1 MRFSS
6 PALVVQTVWD
16 MMLADQPRGMNRA
29 LIARLFN
36 GLPPWTESE
45 KTANRVKTN
54 VNWLEA
60 PRLAADARRSYYNA
74 FLKPGNFFNVQLDYG
89 PAFKR
94 KAWGNIITRE
104 LNHMMKGSRQYF
116 EFLRSQFA
124 LTVLYGIGTGFWTD
138 RETWCP
144 RCLGVEDVLIPS
156 NTLLTLEN
164 LSHFAIRRSYTAME
178 LWKMTHGP
186 KVDPAW
192 NMDMVNAALKWV
204 HKQTQQQLPTFEWWA
219 PEKFEQQY
227 KENPGFWGTDSVPTV
242 DTWDFYFWSDEDSH
256 QGWRRRMVLDTP
268 GDYEISTDSRG
279 NAISTGPRTA
289 PSKNRI
295 GEDQTNWL
303 YCPEENRIYANKL
316 DEILHFQFG
325 DATATAPFRYHSV
338 RSLGWLLYAVCH
350 LQNRL
355 RGKVNDAVFESLL
368 QYFRTSN
375 PEDKERITEI
385 DLQNLGV
392 VPEGLAFVKQEER
405 WKIDGNLVTMGL
417 QQNQQMMTES
427 SAQYRE
433 GRNQGPSSKEKT
445 ATEIMAEV
453 NSSNALVGAMLLQA
467 YVYHRFQ
474 GMEIARRAC
483 IKNSKD
489 SDIRRFR
496 SNVLKADVP
505 EEALDSSTW
514 NIEPERVLGN
524 GNKTLEVAMADKL
537 MAARQLHDPESQ
549 REILYLYDMANSDDP
564 ALVERLVP
572 LDKARVSESVHDAQ
586 MSMGSLMLGMPVP
599 PVKGQNPIEMIET
612 LLAGMAVILQKTV
625 QGGVPP
631 KMEELAGLQNV
642 ARTIGQYISMLAEDK
657 TEKERVKQYGDE
669 LSKFVKLIQQLAKQI
684 QQQGGQ
690 GAGGPGGNGT
700 QQPDPKDIAKAQ
712 AIQMQAQVKA
722 QAAAQS
728 HQQRTTQRE
737 VQFNMKQRQD
747 AERHQADLKKRLA
760 ETKLAAAATDI
771 KTAAEI
777 KKNRLKALQE

>member
-1 MRFSS
+1 MKFSS
-6 PALVVQTVWD
+6 PALVVQTCWD
-16 MMLADQPRGMNRA
+16 MMIADQLRGSNRA

-45 KTANRVKTN
+45 KTANWVKTN

-74 FLKPGNFFNVQLDYG
+74 FLKPGSFFNVELDYG
-89 PAFKR
+89 PPHKR
-94 KAWGNIITRE
+94 KAWGSIITRE
-104 LNHMMKGSRQYF
+104 LNRMMKGSPRYF

-124 LTVLYGIGTGFWTD
+124 LTVLYGVGPGFWFD
-138 RETWCP
+138 HETWCP
-144 RCLGVEDVLIPS
+144 RCLGVEDVFIPS
-156 NTLLTLEN
+156 NTLLTMEN
-164 LSHFAIRRSYTAME
+164 LSHFALRRSWTARE
-178 LWKMTHGP
+178 IWEATHQL

-204 HKQTQQQLPTFEWWA
+204 HKQTQQQLPTYEWWA
-219 PEKFEQQY
+219 PEKFEEQH
-227 KENPGFWGTDSVPTV
+227 KENPGFWGTDSVPTI
-242 DTWDFYFWSDEDSH
+242 DTWDFYFWSDENGQ

-268 GDYEISTDSRG
+268 GDYELVTDSHGRLVSS
-279 NAISTGPRTA
+279 APRAA
-289 PSKNRI
+289 PNKNRI
-295 GEDQTNWL
+295 GESQDHWL
-303 YCPEENRIYANKL
+303 YCPNDNRIYASKL
-316 DEILHFQFG
+316 GEILHFQFG

-355 RGKVNDAVFESLL
+355 RSKVNDAVFESLL

-385 DLQNLGV
+385 DLHNLGV
-392 VPEGLAFVKQEER
+392 VPEGLAFVKQDER
-405 WKIDGNLVTMGL
+405 WKVDGNLVTMGL

-427 SAQYRE
+427 AAQYRE
-433 GRNQGPSSKEKT
+433 GRNQGPSTKEKT

-467 YVYHRFQ
+467 YMYHRFQ

-483 IKNSKD
+483 IKNS
-489 SDIRRFR
+489 SDADVRSFR
-496 SNVLKADVP
+496 VNVLKAGVP
-505 EEALDSSTW
+505 EDALESSTW

-549 REILYLYDMANSDDP
+549 REILYLYDVANSDDP
-564 ALVERLVP
+564 ALADRLVP
-572 LDKARVSESVHDAQ
+572 LDKARVSDSVHDAQ

-625 QGGVPP
+625 QGGLPP

-642 ARTIGQYISMLAEDK
+642 ARTVGQYIAMLAEDK
-657 TEKERVKQYGDE
+657 NEKQRVKQYEDE
-669 LSKFVKLIQQLAKQI
+669 LGKFMKLIEQFAKQV
-684 QQQGGQ
+684 QQQ
-690 GAGGPGGNGT
+690 APAAGGNGAP
-700 QQPDPKDIAKAQ
+700 QPDPKEMAKAQ

-728 HQQRTTQRE
+728 HAQRTTQRE

-777 KKNRLKALQE
+777 KKNRLKALQQ